1 MRRTAFGNKNAVW
14 QEGGIMK
21 KASRIF
27 LITVVMLCLSLVLA
41 SCDTVIGIA
50 DSIGIDLGFLHTHS
64 FTEAVVSDDYF
75 CSAADCTTPATYY
88 YSCKCS
94 QRGEETFTTGEALG
108 HNYEESV
115 TAPTCTED
123 GYTTYT
129 CSCGESHV
137 ADVITSLG
145 HSYTEYTSNGDA
157 SCLVEGTKTA
167 SCDNGCGSTD
177 TQPDLGSSGHAWA
190 DGFCA
195 GCDIPYFSEGMI
207 YTLSEDGSAYT
218 LSGIGDCL
226 DTVIVI
232 PEYYLGIP
240 VVAIGNGAF
249 ANVNAIVEVRIPNS
263 VTHIGENAFYLC
275 INIRI
280 VLFSD
285 SLVEIGKSAFEGC
298 TALERVVLPD
308 SVTTIGESAFSGCS
322 ALSEVTLGE
331 GLAFIGDKAFYLC
344 IKITIIIIP
353 RSVVYIGNEAFGECV
368 TLEFV
373 LLFISADELK
383 NLEWSSEWL
392 GNSTANTRYSDDWTQ
407 DPDGVSVVIY
417 GDWYVSVAPG
427 CLTEGTERRDALNVK
442 DKYEERT
449 LSATGHSYEA
459 SVTEPNCDN
468 GGYTTYTCK
477 SCSDSYVADRTEA
490 LGHSLVYHEAKE
502 PTCTEI
508 GWYSYYDC
516 ERCRYNTYSVRY
528 ELGHSYTDKVCTL
541 CGDTVVNSE
550 LYVRDGDFIYFGEFP
565 QTIKADDVTITGE
578 QDKRGYYLGSDGFYY
593 AAVTATPL
601 NDSYTFTNNAFI
613 VSGEVYYFK
622 VEPIRWRIL
631 KDYGESASLL
641 CDFVVY
647 SMAYQSSYNYST
659 NFTTANG
666 APSRTLANNYV
677 YSSVRK
683 WLVETF
689 YNTAFNTKEQQ
700 IIMTRSLDN
709 SANSTGA
716 NTSTVLSTNDKVYL
730 ISHADAINANYGFA
744 SADTN
749 DAARKMGA
757 SDYAYATG
765 TAKTGGL
772 GPSWW
777 LRSASTINPQ
787 AQIVTQSGYLN
798 KSGSTVKMKEGVVP
812 AISIEL

>member
-1 MRRTAFGNKNAVW
+1 
-14 QEGGIMK
+14 
-21 KASRIF
+21 
-27 LITVVMLCLSLVLA
+27 MLCLSLVLA

-50 DSIGIDLGFLHTHS
+50 GNFGIDLGFLHTHS

-88 YSCKCS
+88 YSCKCT
-94 QRGEETFTTGEALG
+94 QRGDETFTTGEALG
-108 HNYEESV
+108 HSYNESV

-137 ADVITSLG
+137 ADVITARG
-145 HSYTEYTSNGDA
+145 HSYTEYTSDGNA
-157 SCLVEGTKTA
+157 SCYEEGSKTA
-167 SCDNGCGSTD
+167 SCDNGCGCTD
-177 TQPDLGSSGHAWA
+177 TQIDLGSSGHAWA
-190 DGFCA
+190 DGFCT
-195 GCDIPYFSEGMI
+195 GCEIPYFSEGMI

-218 LSGIGDCL
+218 LSGIGECL

-249 ANVNAIVEVRIPNS
+249 AGAEAIVEVRMPNS
-263 VTHIGENAFYLC
+263 VTYIGENAFYLC

-280 VLFSD
+280 VIFSD
-285 SLVEIGKSAFEGC
+285 KLVKIGKSAFEGC
-298 TALERVVLPD
+298 TGLECVALPD
-308 SVTTIGESAFSGCS
+308 SVTTIGESAFSGCTS
-322 ALSEVTLGE
+322 LSEVTLGE
-331 GLAFIGDKAFYLC
+331 GLTFIGDKAFYLC
-344 IKITIIIIP
+344 IKITVIIIP
-353 RSVVYIGNEAFGECV
+353 RSVTYIGSEAFGECV
-368 TLEFV
+368 ALEFV
-373 LLFISADELK
+373 LLFISEDELK
-383 NLEWSSEWL
+383 NLKWSLEWL
-392 GNSTANTRYSDDWTQ
+392 GNCTANTRYGDDWSK
-407 DPDGVSVVIY
+407 DDGAGVVIY

-427 CLTEGTERRDALNVK
+427 CLSDGVERRDALNVK

-449 LSATGHSYEA
+449 LTATGHSYEA
-459 SVTEPNCDN
+459 TVTEPTCDN

-477 SCSDSYVADRTEA
+477 GCSHSYVADQTEA
-490 LGHSLVYHEAKE
+490 LGHSLVFHEAKE

-516 ERCRYNTYSVRY
+516 ERCRYNTYSVIY
-528 ELGHSYTDKVCTL
+528 ELGHSYADKVCTL

-550 LYVRDGDFIYFGEFP
+550 LYVRDGDFIYFGEYP
-565 QTIKADDVTITGE
+565 QTIKADDVTITTE

-601 NDSYTFTNNAFI
+601 NDSYTFTNNAAI

-641 CDFVVY
+641 CDFVVK
-647 SMAYQSSYNYST
+647 SMAYQSSYSYKNINGKYNNYTS
-659 NFTTANG
+659 ANG
-666 APSRTLANNYV
+666 APTGTLANNYV

-683 WLVETF
+683 WLVEEF
-689 YNTAFNTKEQQ
+689 YNTAFTTKEQQ

-709 SANSTGA
+709 SATSTGV
-716 NTSTVLSTNDKVYL
+716 TSATVKSTNDKVYL
-730 ISHADAINANYGFA
+730 ISHADAVNANYGFA

-749 DAARKMGA
+749 DTARKMGA

-765 TAKTGGL
+765 TAMTAGM

-777 LRSASTINPQ
+777 LRSASTTNPQ
-787 AQIVTQSGYLN
+787 AQIITQSGYLN
-798 KSGSTVKMKEGVVP
+798 KSGSDVKMKEGVVP
-812 AISIEL
+812 AITIEL